1 MLSWTYVLENIW
13 YEKFPPIKLPW
24 DSTPMSP
31 EECWEERLGS
41 DSAKPLCKVRRL
53 LLRASNFPE
62 SSMDWLIAYSS
73 IRRSDS
79 AVEKNKVTE
88 QSKRKLES
96 WRQIVRY
103 ARWQWEEQAHL
114 PVHELKAGNW
124 QTTPWPPPL
133 FQLLEGTRNTLQR
146 WCTLSPG
153 RIVQCCARQQL
164 EEHCKTPLDWD

>member
-1 MLSWTYVLENIW
+1 MLSWTYLLENTW
-13 YEKFPPIKLPW
+13 YKKFLPIKLPW

-41 DSAKPLCKVRRL
+41 DSAKPRCKVRRL
-53 LLRASNFPE
+53 RLRASNFPE

-79 AVEKNKVTE
+79 AVKKIRLPKC
-88 QSKRKLES
+88 QKES

-114 PVHELKAGNW
+114 PIHELKADNW

-133 FQLLEGTRNTLQR
+133 FYFLEGTWNTLQR
-146 WCTLSPG
+146 WCILSP
-153 RIVQCCARQQL
+153 RQDCSMLCQT
-164 EEHCKTPLDWD
+164 E